1 MSRRR
6 WVRLDNASNMFLAAR
21 NEVDPKVFRLGAEMD
36 HEVDPQLLQEALE
49 ETYEKY
55 PLYHAV
61 LRRGVFWYYLQDSE
75 LRPTVTEERTAPCAP
90 IYQAD
95 RRSLLFRA
103 MHHRRRISLE
113 VFHALSD
120 GTGALWFLT
129 DLVTAYT
136 RLRFPPEPAESD
148 GLAPSDG
155 PAASDEPAASL
166 IDPTLEASSREPVAR
181 ADGATAG
188 ETTAGAE
195 PGHDLTTDSF
205 VHYFRRRR
213 RRRADVWE
221 ARAAFSREA
230 EAEPTGIPDGAL
242 TGADVS
248 EHSAAPHSPAR
259 TVHRVRGTRTPDS
272 RTRVVELTMPAKQ
285 VLDLARAERVALT
298 MYLTAVFFEAV
309 RRATGDLGRTPTLA
323 ASVPVNLRQFFPS
336 TSARNFFATT
346 RVEHTFGAGDDTL
359 GAVSRSLE
367 RAFRARAT
375 AEALEG
381 KLRRF
386 LRFERMPALRVIP
399 RPVKDVILDQ
409 VNRASNR
416 GLTLAVSNL
425 GRVVLPE
432 PVAAHVE
439 RLIFQVSAVRP
450 QFCAIS
456 HAGVLTVSFTSP
468 FLETDHVREF
478 ARILTASGVDVTVA
492 AARVTEQ
499 ELADAGEMTP

>member
-21 NEVDPKVFRLGAEMD
+21 SEVDPKVFRLGAEMD
-36 HEVDPQLLQEALE
+36 HEVDPQLLQVALDR
-49 ETYEKY
+49 TFEKY

-75 LRPTVTEERTAPCAP
+75 LRPTVTEELTAPCAP

-95 RRSLLFRA
+95 RRSLLFRV

-136 RLRFPPEPAESD
+136 QLRFPPAGAD
-148 GLAPSDG
+148 QAPSDQL
-155 PAASDEPAASL
+155 PSDQLPSDQPPSDDSAASL
-166 IDPTLEASSREPVAR
+166 IDPTLEASPR
-181 ADGATAG
+181 TAAPP
-188 ETTAGAE
+188 AGAE
-195 PGHDLTTDSF
+195 PGHELTTDSF

-230 EAEPTGIPDGAL
+230 EAEPTGFPDGAL
-242 TGADVS
+242 TATDDP
-248 EHSAAPHSPAR
+248 EHGAAPHSPVR
-259 TVHRVRGTRTPDS
+259 TVHRVRGTRTPDN

-309 RRATGDLGRTPTLA
+309 RRSAGDLGRAPTLA

-346 RVEHTFGAGDDTL
+346 RVEHTFGAGDDAL
-359 GAVSRSLE
+359 GAVSRSIE

-386 LRFERMPALRVIP
+386 LRFERMPALRVMP

-432 PVAAHVE
+432 EVAAHVD

-478 ARILTASGVDVTVA
+478 ARILTGSGVDVTVV

-499 ELADAGEMTP
+499 ELADVGEGAP

>member
-1 MSRRR
+1 M
-6 WVRLDNASNMFLAAR
+6 
-21 NEVDPKVFRLGAEMD
+21 
-36 HEVDPQLLQEALE
+36 
-49 ETYEKY
+49 
-55 PLYHAV
+55 
-61 LRRGVFWYYLQDSE
+61 
-75 LRPTVTEERTAPCAP
+75 
-90 IYQAD
+90 
-95 RRSLLFRA
+95 
-103 MHHRRRISLE
+103 
-113 VFHALSD
+113 
-120 GTGALWFLT
+120 
-129 DLVTAYT
+129 
-136 RLRFPPEPAESD
+136 
-148 GLAPSDG
+148 
-155 PAASDEPAASL
+155 
-166 IDPTLEASSREPVAR
+166 
-181 ADGATAG
+181 
-188 ETTAGAE
+188 
-195 PGHDLTTDSF
+195 
-205 VHYFRRRR
+205 
-213 RRRADVWE
+213 
-221 ARAAFSREA
+221 
-230 EAEPTGIPDGAL
+230 
-242 TGADVS
+242 
-248 EHSAAPHSPAR
+248 
-259 TVHRVRGTRTPDS
+259 
-272 RTRVVELTMPAKQ
+272 
-285 VLDLARAERVALT
+285 
-298 MYLTAVFFEAV
+298 
-309 RRATGDLGRTPTLA
+309 
-323 ASVPVNLRQFFPS
+323 NLRQFFPS

>member
-21 NEVDPKVFRLGAEMD
+21 SEVDPKVFRLGAEMD
-36 HEVDPQLLQEALE
+36 HEIDPRLLQEALDR
-49 ETYEKY
+49 TYETY

-75 LRPTVTEERTAPCAP
+75 LQPTVTEEITTPCAP

-95 RRSLLFRA
+95 RRSLLFRV

-129 DLVTAYT
+129 DLVAAYT
-136 RLRFPPEPAESD
+136 QLRFPPERAGQPPADHS
-148 GLAPSDG
+148 P
-155 PAASDEPAASL
+155 SDEPVASL
-166 IDPTLEASSREPVAR
+166 IDPTLEASPREPVPP
-181 ADGATAG
+181 
-188 ETTAGAE
+188 AGAE

-221 ARAAFSREA
+221 ARADFSREA
-230 EAEPTGIPDGAL
+230 EAEPTGFPDGAL
-242 TGADVS
+242 TAAEAP
-248 EHSAAPHSPAR
+248 EHRPAPRSPAR
-259 TVHRVRGTRTPDS
+259 TVHRVRGTRTPDN

-285 VLDLARAERVALT
+285 VLDLARGERVALT

-309 RRATGDLGRTPTLA
+309 RRSAGDLGRAPTLA

-346 RVEHTFGAGDDTL
+346 RVEHTFGAGDDAL
-359 GAVSRSLE
+359 GTICRGLE

-386 LRFERMPALRVIP
+386 LRFERMPALRVMP

-432 PVAAHVE
+432 EVAEHVD

-478 ARILTASGVDVTVA
+478 ARILTGSGVDVTVV

-499 ELADAGEMTP
+499 ELADAEEATR